1 VQHDHHDDEAED
13 RVWRAIVENYGE
25 RPQLDDPPV
34 APPDTDAGNPS
45 GPATGQDSGHASD
58 APFGGRFGDLRR
70 FSAPD
75 DPADPDAVD
84 DREDLED
91 LEDEDRYVPPDPP
104 PVPRAT
110 PDRLLAWAGVFGSP
124 LVLLASLLL
133 SFSISGW
140 IAYLLVGAFV
150 GGFVYLV
157 VKMPREPRDPWDDG
171 AQV

>member
-13 RVWRAIVENYGE
+13 RAWRAIVENYGE

-34 APPDTDAGNPS
+34 APPDADPGDPS
-45 GPATGQDSGHASD
+45 GRAPGRPSD

-75 DPADPDAVD
+75 DPASADPDAVD
-84 DREDLED
+84 DRED
-91 LEDEDRYVPPDPP
+91 EDRFVPPDPP
-104 PVPRAT
+104 PLPRTT

-140 IAYLLVGAFV
+140 IAYVLVAAFV